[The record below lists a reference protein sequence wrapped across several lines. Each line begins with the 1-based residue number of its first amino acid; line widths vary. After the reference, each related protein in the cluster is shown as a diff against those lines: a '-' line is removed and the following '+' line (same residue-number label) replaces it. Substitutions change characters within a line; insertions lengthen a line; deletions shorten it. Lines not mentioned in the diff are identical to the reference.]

1 MKKTLHIIFLTALS
15 SMLSAQTC
23 NYYFDRITICYT
35 GDSTLLTEEY
45 EINLMKQKAFYKTA
59 IMNYLDIKGGKLK
72 YRVKIPHAMWNEIK
86 LLANRLYESPI
97 SSNIEEMD
105 KRIVYSVSFLIG
117 EDVIQKRIF
126 YTELVPTELKSLFRI
141 MREEK

>member
-1 MKKTLHIIFLTALS
+1 
-15 SMLSAQTC
+15 
-23 NYYFDRITICYT
+23 
-35 GDSTLLTEEY
+35 
-45 EINLMKQKAFYKTA
+45 
-59 IMNYLDIKGGKLK
+59 
-72 YRVKIPHAMWNEIK
+72 MWNEIK

-126 YTELVPTELKSLFRI
+126 YTELVPTELNSLFRI

>member
-23 NYYFDRITICYT
+23 NYNFDRITICYT
-35 GDSTLLTEEY
+35 GNSTLLTEEY
-45 EINLMKQKAFYKTA
+45 EINLMKQKAFHKTP

-117 EDVIQKRIF
+117 EDVIQKRNF